1 MPRGIPGLSTV
12 LGEWSRICVLA
23 HRRSDALRLSFLALA
38 LLILTSQV
46 PREILDLHGELV
58 VMQAEPRTARTVP
71 MDFQNLIDQGTNEI
85 AQLWREAIKADTS
98 GLRTESVGE
107 PLLLDSLP
115 VVLDE
120 ILSFI
125 GSNESKIDPEK
136 INHATRHG
144 RERVSEH
151 FDVREVVRECQ
162 LLREYLFLYLH
173 EHVADFA
180 TRETDGMMNIYHR
193 AGLATDDA
201 MRETINAFVENYTEQ
216 LRHLSRTDS
225 LTGLYNHATF
235 YERLAEELNRARRY
249 KAPLSIVFID
259 LDNFKSVNDT
269 RGHQFG
275 DYLLVQCAEWLR
287 AELRQ
292 TDVICRYGGDEFAVI
307 LPQTTS
313 ADGCIMMARLADGF
327 KEFGVRE
334 GAPPSFGM
342 CFGLAAHPED
352 DGTMTRMVKVADQ
365 RLLLN
370 KHERL
375 ESPPGSIADGKTKA
389 RRFRK

>member
-1 MPRGIPGLSTV
+1 
-12 LGEWSRICVLA
+12 
-23 HRRSDALRLSFLALA
+23 
-38 LLILTSQV
+38 
-46 PREILDLHGELV
+46 
-58 VMQAEPRTARTVP
+58 MQAQPRTARTGP
-71 MDFQNLIDQGTNEI
+71 TDFQILIDQGTNEI
-85 AQLWREAIKADTS
+85 AQLWRKAIKEDTS
-98 GLRTESVGE
+98 GVRTESVAE
-107 PLLLDSLP
+107 PLLWDSVP

-125 GSNESKIDPEK
+125 ASNESKIDPEK
-136 INHATRHG
+136 INQATRHG
-144 RERVSEH
+144 REPVSER

-162 LLREYLFLYLH
+162 VLREYLFLYLH

-180 TRETDGMMNIYHR
+180 RRETGGMMNMYHR

-235 YERLAEELNRARRY
+235 YERLDEELNRARRY
-249 KAPLSIVFID
+249 KTPLSIVFID

-275 DYLLVQCAEWLR
+275 DYLLVKCAEWLR

-292 TDVICRYGGDEFAVI
+292 TDVVCRYGGDEFAVI
-307 LPQTTS
+307 LPETTG
-313 ADGCIMMARLADGF
+313 ADGSIMMARLADGF
-327 KEFGVRE
+327 KKFGVRE
-334 GAPPSFGM
+334 GAPSSFGM
-342 CFGLAAHPED
+342 GFGLAAHPED
-352 DGTMTRMVKVADQ
+352 DGTMMRMVKVADQ
-365 RLLLN
+365 RLLVN

-375 ESPPGSIADGKTKA
+375 ESPLLPGSNTPA
-389 RRFRK
+389 

>member
-1 MPRGIPGLSTV
+1 
-12 LGEWSRICVLA
+12 
-23 HRRSDALRLSFLALA
+23 
-38 LLILTSQV
+38 
-46 PREILDLHGELV
+46 
-58 VMQAEPRTARTVP
+58 MQAQPRTARIVP
-71 MDFQNLIDQGTNEI
+71 TDFQILIDQGTNEI
-85 AQLWREAIKADTS
+85 AQHWREAIKADTS
-98 GLRTESVGE
+98 GLSTEGVAD
-107 PLLLDSLP
+107 PLLLASVP

-125 GSNESKIDPEK
+125 GSNKSKIDPEK
-136 INHATRHG
+136 INQATRHG
-144 RERVSEH
+144 RDPVSEH

-180 TRETDGMMNIYHR
+180 RRETGGMMNMYYR

-201 MRETINAFVENYTEQ
+201 MRETINVFVENYTEQ

-235 YERLAEELNRARRY
+235 YERLEEELNRARRY
-249 KAPLSIVFID
+249 KTPLSIVFID

-275 DYLLVQCAEWLR
+275 DYLLVKCAEWLR

-307 LPQTTS
+307 LPETTS
-313 ADGCIMMARLADGF
+313 ADGCIMMARLAGGF
-327 KEFGVRE
+327 KEFAVRE
-334 GAPPSFGM
+334 GAPTSFGM

-352 DGTMTRMVKVADQ
+352 DGTMMRMVKVADQ

-370 KHERL
+370 KQEGL
-375 ESPPGSIADGKTKA
+375 ES
-389 RRFRK
+389 R

>member
-1 MPRGIPGLSTV
+1 
-12 LGEWSRICVLA
+12 
-23 HRRSDALRLSFLALA
+23 
-38 LLILTSQV
+38 
-46 PREILDLHGELV
+46 
-58 VMQAEPRTARTVP
+58 MQAQPRTARKAPT
-71 MDFQNLIDQGTNEI
+71 DFQILIDQGTNEI

-98 GLRTESVGE
+98 ELRTERVAE
-107 PLLLDSLP
+107 PLLLDSVP

-136 INHATRHG
+136 INQATRHG
-144 RERVSEH
+144 REPVSER

-180 TRETDGMMNIYHR
+180 RRETGGMMNMYHR

-201 MRETINAFVENYTEQ
+201 MRETINAFVENYTEH

-235 YERLAEELNRARRY
+235 YERLDEELNRARRY
-249 KAPLSIVFID
+249 ETPLSIVFID

-275 DYLLVQCAEWLR
+275 DYLLVKCADWLR

-292 TDVICRYGGDEFAVI
+292 TDVVCRYGGDEFAVI
-307 LPQTTS
+307 LPETTS
-313 ADGCIMMARLADGF
+313 ADGCMMMARLADGF
-327 KEFGVRE
+327 KEFGVRA
-334 GAPPSFGM
+334 GAPTSFGM

-352 DGTMTRMVKVADQ
+352 DGTMMVKVADQ

-370 KHERL
+370 KQERL
-375 ESPPGSIADGKTKA
+375 ESPLGSIGGDGET
-389 RRFRK
+389 RFQRFRK

>member
-1 MPRGIPGLSTV
+1 
-12 LGEWSRICVLA
+12 
-23 HRRSDALRLSFLALA
+23 
-38 LLILTSQV
+38 
-46 PREILDLHGELV
+46 
-58 VMQAEPRTARTVP
+58 MQAQPRTARTVP
-71 MDFQNLIDQGTNEI
+71 TDFQILIDQGTNEI

-98 GLRTESVGE
+98 GLSTESVAD
-107 PLLLDSLP
+107 PLLLDSVP

-136 INHATRHG
+136 INQATRHG
-144 RERVSEH
+144 REPVSER

-173 EHVADFA
+173 EHVADFSR
-180 TRETDGMMNIYHR
+180 RETGGMMNMYYR

-235 YERLAEELNRARRY
+235 YERLEEELNRARRY
-249 KAPLSIVFID
+249 KTPLSIVFID

-275 DYLLVQCAEWLR
+275 DYLLVKCAEWLR

-307 LPQTTS
+307 LPETTS
-313 ADGCIMMARLADGF
+313 ADGCIMMARLAGGF

-334 GAPPSFGM
+334 GAPTSFGM

-352 DGTMTRMVKVADQ
+352 DGTMMRMVKVADQ

-370 KHERL
+370 KHEGL
-375 ESPPGSIADGKTKA
+375 ESPLGSIAGDGETRF

>member
-1 MPRGIPGLSTV
+1 
-12 LGEWSRICVLA
+12 
-23 HRRSDALRLSFLALA
+23 
-38 LLILTSQV
+38 
-46 PREILDLHGELV
+46 
-58 VMQAEPRTARTVP
+58 MQAQSRTARIVP
-71 MDFQNLIDQGTNEI
+71 TDFQILIDQGTNEI

-98 GLRTESVGE
+98 ALRTDCVAE
-107 PLLLDSLP
+107 PLLLDSVP
-115 VVLDE
+115 FVLDE

-125 GSNESKIDPEK
+125 GSNESKIDSEK
-136 INHATRHG
+136 INLATRHG
-144 RERVSEH
+144 RARLSEH

-180 TRETDGMMNIYHR
+180 ARETGGMMNMYHR

-235 YERLAEELNRARRY
+235 YERLEEELKRARRY
-249 KAPLSIVFID
+249 KTPLSIVLID

-275 DYLLVQCAEWLR
+275 DYLLVKCAEWLY

-307 LPQTTS
+307 LPETTT
-313 ADGCIMMARLADGF
+313 ADGCTMMARLADGF

-334 GAPPSFGM
+334 GAPTSFGM

-352 DGTMTRMVKVADQ
+352 NGTMMRMVKVADQ

-370 KHERL
+370 KQERL
-375 ESPPGSIADGKTKA
+375 ESPLG
-389 RRFRK
+389 R

>member
-1 MPRGIPGLSTV
+1 MLSHHMIMCGSAQTVSRSSLKFLCADVVEMTSEYRGTDRHLK
-12 LGEWSRICVLA
+12 
-23 HRRSDALRLSFLALA
+23 
-38 LLILTSQV
+38 LI
-46 PREILDLHGELV
+46 
-58 VMQAEPRTARTVP
+58 VMQAQPRRARTAPT
-71 MDFQNLIDQGTNEI
+71 DFQILVDQGTNAI

-98 GLRTESVGE
+98 ELRTDGVAE
-107 PLLLDSLP
+107 PLLSDSVP

-136 INHATRHG
+136 INQATLRV
-144 RERVSEH
+144 RERVSER
-151 FDVREVVRECQ
+151 FDVREIVRECQ

-180 TRETDGMMNIYHR
+180 RRETGGMMNIYRR

-235 YERLAEELNRARRY
+235 YARLDEELNRARRY
-249 KAPLSIVFID
+249 KTALSIVLID

-275 DYLLVQCAEWLR
+275 DYLLVKCADWLR

-292 TDVICRYGGDEFAVI
+292 TDVVCRYGGDEFAVI
-307 LPQTTS
+307 LPETTS

-334 GAPPSFGM
+334 GAPTSFGM
-342 CFGLAAHPED
+342 CFGLAANPED
-352 DGTMTRMVKVADQ
+352 EGTMVHMVKLADQ

-370 KHERL
+370 KQERL
-375 ESPPGSIADGKTKA
+375 ESPLGSMESMAKQDSSVSRNKSVM
-389 RRFRK
+389 RKGL

>member
-1 MPRGIPGLSTV
+1 
-12 LGEWSRICVLA
+12 
-23 HRRSDALRLSFLALA
+23 
-38 LLILTSQV
+38 
-46 PREILDLHGELV
+46 
-58 VMQAEPRTARTVP
+58 MQPQPRTARTAST
-71 MDFQNLIDQGTNEI
+71 DFQILIDQGSNEI

-98 GLRTESVGE
+98 ELRTERVAE
-107 PLLLDSLP
+107 PLLSDSVP
-115 VVLDE
+115 IVLDE

-125 GSNESKIDPEK
+125 GSNKSKIDPEK
-136 INHATRHG
+136 INQATRRV
-144 RERVSEH
+144 RERVSER

-180 TRETDGMMNIYHR
+180 RRETGGMMNIYRR
-193 AGLATDDA
+193 AGLASDDA

-235 YERLAEELNRARRY
+235 YARLDEELNRARRY
-249 KAPLSIVFID
+249 KTALSIVLID

-275 DYLLVQCAEWLR
+275 DYLLVKCANWLR

-292 TDVICRYGGDEFAVI
+292 TDVVCRYGGDEFAVI
-307 LPQTTS
+307 LPETTA
-313 ADGCIMMARLADGF
+313 ADGCIMMARLVNGF

-334 GAPPSFGM
+334 GAPTSFGM

-352 DGTMTRMVKVADQ
+352 NGTMMRMVKVADQ

-370 KHERL
+370 KQERL
-375 ESPPGSIADGKTKA
+375 ESPLGSIGGDGET
-389 RRFRK
+389 RFQRFRK

>member
-1 MPRGIPGLSTV
+1 M
-12 LGEWSRICVLA
+12 
-23 HRRSDALRLSFLALA
+23 
-38 LLILTSQV
+38 QV
-46 PREILDLHGELV
+46 
-58 VMQAEPRTARTVP
+58 QPRTARTVQT
-71 MDFQNLIDQGTNEI
+71 DFQILIDQGTTEI

-98 GLRTESVGE
+98 ELRTEGVLE
-107 PLLLDSLP
+107 PLLSDSVP

-125 GSNESKIDPEK
+125 GSNKNKIDPEK
-136 INHATRHG
+136 INQATRSV

-151 FDVREVVRECQ
+151 FDVRDVVRECQ

-173 EHVADFA
+173 KHVKDFA
-180 TRETDGMMNIYHR
+180 RRETGGMMNIYHR

-201 MRETINAFVENYTEQ
+201 IRETINVFVENYTEQ

-235 YERLAEELNRARRY
+235 YERLNEELSRARRY
-249 KAPLSIVFID
+249 ETPLSIVFID

-275 DYLLVQCAEWLR
+275 DYLLVKCAEWLR
-287 AELRQ
+287 AELRE
-292 TDVICRYGGDEFAVI
+292 TDVVCRYGGDEFAVI
-307 LPQTTS
+307 LPETTG
-313 ADGCIMMARLADGF
+313 ADAGRMMARLARGF
-327 KEFGVRE
+327 KEFGVRD
-334 GAPPSFGM
+334 GAPKSFGM

-352 DGTMTRMVKVADQ
+352 DGNMMSIVKVADR

-370 KHERL
+370 KHVRL
-375 ESPPGSIADGKTKA
+375 ESPLGSIGGEGKE
-389 RRFRK
+389 RLQHFRK